1 MPKIQFF
8 AEDISFD
15 VKQKRKVRHWIGI
28 TAHNEGA
35 KIKEVNYIFC
45 SDEYLKDLNIE
56 HLDHHYYTDI
66 ITFDNSEEKNT
77 LEGDI
82 FISIDRVKENSQEF
96 SKSFE
101 DELHRVMIHGILHL
115 LGYSDKEEEDVIV
128 MRQKENEAINLLHTI
143 QNE

>member
-15 VKQKRKVRHWIGI
+15 IKQKRNVRHWIEI

-45 SDEYLKDLNIE
+45 SDEYLKEINIE

-66 ITFDNSEEKNT
+66 ITFDNSEEDNT

-128 MRQKENEAINLLHTI
+128 MRQKENEAINLLHSI